1 MEFGEVLDALFDG
14 SLTLTGYDA
23 NIILLK
29 EIEKVISGGCKTDLI
44 LDVAEVDEQWI
55 LNSDDEVNILIC
67 VDWGPAAIDVVK
79 SGVVDLCKFFK
90 GGVVANTPGG
100 SKITIGVMAAAPE
113 HGSIF
118 FNHFSETYSGAE
130 WEGYAPSQLKD
141 FQEKYFMFVVLGSK
155 VGFFCLNWT
164 HPQLKQVIKEVI

>member
-55 LNSDDEVNILIC
+55 LNSDDDEVNILIC

-79 SGVVDLCKFFK
+79 SGVVDLCKFF
-90 GGVVANTPGG
+90 NDP
-100 SKITIGVMAAAPE
+100 KITIGVMAAAPE